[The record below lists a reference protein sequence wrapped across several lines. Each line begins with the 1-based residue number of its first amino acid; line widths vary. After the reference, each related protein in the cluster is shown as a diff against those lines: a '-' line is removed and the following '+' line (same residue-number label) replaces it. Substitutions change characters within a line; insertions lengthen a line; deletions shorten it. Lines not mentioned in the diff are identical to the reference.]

1 MILILIL
8 GVVLAAAQ
16 VSHAP
21 IPPEI
26 KNVRFSPVI
35 KTVPSGTAFTATFPA
50 LGYEIGG
57 SVFETHDGLL
67 NEQIHSKRF
76 YNKSSSC
83 QLYNS

>member
-50 LGYEIGG
+50 LGY
-57 SVFETHDGLL
+57 
-67 NEQIHSKRF
+67 
-76 YNKSSSC
+76 
-83 QLYNS
+83 